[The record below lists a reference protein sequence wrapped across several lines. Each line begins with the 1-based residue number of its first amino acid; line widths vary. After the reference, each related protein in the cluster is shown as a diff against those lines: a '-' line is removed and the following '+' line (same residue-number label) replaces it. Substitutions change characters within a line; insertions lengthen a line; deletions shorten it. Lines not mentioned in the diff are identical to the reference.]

1 MLGAPFWFDLISR
14 LLPLRGSGKPPAAAS
29 AAPQPAEAPMSFR
42 AQRSL
47 PPIPPSPPARMAAVE
62 STLPAAAIV
71 ALSDYEQA
79 HLNELDI
86 AALQQAL
93 GLTPAEC
100 SGQIDAATRAA
111 LRRWQYGHGRAETGQ
126 FDEPTVMALLYG
138 AE

>member
-1 MLGAPFWFDLISR
+1 
-14 LLPLRGSGKPPAAAS
+14 
-29 AAPQPAEAPMSFR
+29 MSSR

-47 PPIPPSPPARMAAVE
+47 PPVPPARMAAVE
-62 STLPAAAIV
+62 SPLPAAVTV

-79 HLNELDI
+79 RLNELDI